1 MHRNQAA
8 RRTAWLSDVEGQWD
22 KLESFCAG
30 NPVVSLAGD
39 ALTVAPGCL
48 FVFGGDAVDRGP
60 AGQRILRALCAV
72 KSRQPEQVVLLAGN
86 RDINKL
92 RLCRELR
99 GAPPSRTPPA
109 VRAAPRG
116 EILKWIF
123 ENTMGAKQ
131 AFRHRAAE
139 LAARELVT
147 DVTDD
152 AVAQSYL
159 DDLGEGG
166 AMRGFLAHA
175 QLAHREGITLYLHG
189 GVTAQNL
196 GVVPGCARCSS
207 PDQWAAGLNGFYR
220 QQLQAFLADDQRDP
234 QRTPAWQE
242 LVAYQAPLSGTRLN
256 QSSVVYARPTDDDG
270 NPLLPQR
277 SVEERLAEA
286 GIFRV
291 VVGHTPSGDSPA
303 VLRGETL
310 ELVLADNSYGR
321 QERGSQLLLDDDG
334 LEVTGSS
341 VLDDGTVE
349 ELRFRLE
356 RAGAAAGPV
365 GRLAE
370 ETGELVKSPLARGSH
385 LLFRSLPG
393 YRTAQRSVA
402 GEELAKL
409 TLVEPRRQG

>member
-1 MHRNQAA
+1 VPFVKTA
-8 RRTAWLSDVEGQWD
+8 RRAAWLSDVEGQWD

-60 AGQRILRALCAV
+60 AGQRILRALVAV

-99 GAPPSRTPPA
+99 GAPPLRTPPE

-139 LAARELVT
+139 LAARRSVT
-147 DVTDD
+147 EVTDD

-159 DDLGEGG
+159 DDLAEGG
-166 AMRGFLAHA
+166 AMREFLAQA
-175 QLAHREGITLYLHG
+175 QLAWREGITLYLHG
-189 GVTAQNL
+189 GVSAQNL
-196 GVVPGCARCSS
+196 GVVPGRPRCGS
-207 PDQWAAGLNGFYR
+207 PDEWALGLNDFYR
-220 QQLQAFLADDQRDP
+220 RQIGAFLADDWSDP
-234 QRTPAWQE
+234 HRTPGWQE

-256 QSSVVYARPTDDDG
+256 QASVVYARPTDDDG
-270 NPLLPQR
+270 NPLLPER
-277 SVEERLAEA
+277 AVEQRLAEA
-286 GIFRV
+286 GIFRA

-334 LEVTGSS
+334 LDIAGSS
-341 VLDDGTVE
+341 VLDDGAVE

-356 RAGAAAGPV
+356 RAGASPV
-365 GRLAE
+365 GRLAL

-385 LLFRSLPG
+385 LLYRSLPG
-393 YRTAQRSVA
+393 YRTAQRSVD
-402 GEELAKL
+402 GGELARL

>member
-1 MHRNQAA
+1 MTA

-30 NPVVSLAGD
+30 NPVVSLSGD
-39 ALTVAPGCL
+39 ALAVAPGCL

-60 AGQRILRALCAV
+60 AGQRILRALAAV
-72 KSRQPEQVVLLAGN
+72 KFRQPGQVVLLAGN
-86 RDINKL
+86 RDLNKL

-99 GAPPSRTPPA
+99 GAPPLRAPPE

-116 EILKWIF
+116 QILRWIF
-123 ENTMGAKQ
+123 ENTMGASQ

-139 LAARELVT
+139 LAARDSVAS
-147 DVTDD
+147 VTDD

-159 DDLGEGG
+159 DDLAEGG
-166 AMRGFLAHA
+166 AMRAFLAQA
-175 QLAHREGITLYLHG
+175 QLAHREGITLFLHG

-196 GVVPGCARCSS
+196 GVVPGRARVDS
-207 PDQWAAGLNGFYR
+207 PDDWAAGLNQFFR
-220 QQLQAFLADDQRDP
+220 QQLEAFLADDWSDP

-242 LVAYQAPLSGTRLN
+242 VVAYQAPLSGTRLN
-256 QSSVVYARPTDDDG
+256 QTSVVYARPTDDDG
-270 NPLLPQR
+270 NPLLPALW
-277 SVEERLAEA
+277 VERRLAEA
-286 GIFRV
+286 GIFRA

-334 LEVTGSS
+334 LEVAGSS
-341 VLDDGTVE
+341 VLDDGAVE
-349 ELRFRLE
+349 EVRFRLE
-356 RAGAAAGPV
+356 RAGSSPV
-365 GRLAE
+365 GRVAQ

-393 YRTAQRSVA
+393 YHTAQRSVA
-402 GEELAKL
+402 AGELAKL